1 MLNYPYTIKRGSY
14 GYSLVSGSKQS
25 GGVFDGLFGCLG
37 LDSCSIVEV
46 FETITMRESLKGIA
60 KNENGKTRRKF
71 VSRDKISKQGKEAKE
86 QLDIDIEGN
95 RKRHHVEEKDEDG
108 NWKTVHHED
117 KPQKEK

>member
-1 MLNYPYTIKRGSY
+1 
-14 GYSLVSGSKQS
+14 
-25 GGVFDGLFGCLG
+25 
-37 LDSCSIVEV
+37 
-46 FETITMRESLKGIA
+46 MRESLKGIA